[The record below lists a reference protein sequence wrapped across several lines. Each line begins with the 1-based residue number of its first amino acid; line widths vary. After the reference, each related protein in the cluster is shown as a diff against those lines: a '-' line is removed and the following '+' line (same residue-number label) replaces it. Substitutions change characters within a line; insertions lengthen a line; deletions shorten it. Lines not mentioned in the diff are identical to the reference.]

1 MTIRLEM
8 CSAGKRYKRGWALH
22 HCDGTIEPSSITAVV
37 GPNGAGKSTL
47 LAEAAG
53 LISLTEGSIAVDG
66 RVVDRRMDAA
76 VGYLAQDKP
85 LYRRWRV
92 SEMLAQTA
100 DLNTDWDDRYA
111 RRLIDEA
118 GLSGD
123 DRVGALSGGQRTRL
137 ALILVLGR
145 RPSLVLLDEPLADLD
160 PLARLRVQQ
169 TLMAEVADTGMTVVM
184 SSHIL
189 NEVNDACD
197 ALMLLQNGRV
207 TLHGPMDQ
215 LVQQHRILTGPTSD
229 PLDWLPSE
237 HRVEVRSVGPQT
249 TVLVST
255 APSVLPVGWTDEPAD
270 LDEIVI
276 ARLRT
281 AENTAIEQAG
291 AAWPPAERTLCQGLP
306 ATVAAALH
314 RRGGGARRGGSIAC
328 G

>member
-1 MTIRLEM
+1 MTTRLEIRN
-8 CSAGKRYKRGWALH
+8 AGKRYKRGWALQ

-47 LAEAAG
+47 LAAASG

-66 RVVDRRMDAA
+66 RVVGRRIDSAM
-76 VGYLAQDKP
+76 GYLAQDKP

-100 DLNTDWDDRYA
+100 DLNTEWDDRHA
-111 RRLIDEA
+111 RRLVDEA
-118 GLSGD
+118 GLTGD
-123 DRVGALSGGQRTRL
+123 DRVGTLSGGQRTRL

-145 RPSLVLLDEPLADLD
+145 RPNLVLLDEPLADLD

-189 NEVNDACD
+189 TEVNDACD
-197 ALMLLQNGRV
+197 ALMLLQDGRV

-215 LVQQHRILTGPTSD
+215 LVQQHRILTGPASES
-229 PLDWLPSE
+229 LDWLPSA
-237 HRVEVRSVGPQT
+237 HRVEVRSIGPQT

-255 APSVLPVGWTDEPAD
+255 APSFLPVGWTDEPAD

-276 ARLRT
+276 ARLRN
-281 AENTAIEQAG
+281 AENVTIDAAG
-291 AAWPPAERTLCQGLP
+291 AA
-306 ATVAAALH
+306 
-314 RRGGGARRGGSIAC
+314 
-328 G
+328 